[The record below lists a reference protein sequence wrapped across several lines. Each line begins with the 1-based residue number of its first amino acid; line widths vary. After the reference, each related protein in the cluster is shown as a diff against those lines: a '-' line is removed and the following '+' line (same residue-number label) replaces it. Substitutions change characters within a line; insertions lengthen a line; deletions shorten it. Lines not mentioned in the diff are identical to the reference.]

1 MKQKKHDLIP
11 FSFYDLTGIARHLE
25 KQAARGW
32 MIEKIS
38 NFGWRYRAIPPQKL
52 HFTATYYPPASDF
65 EPEPSDGELTFQD
78 FCLHSGWKFAGS
90 NGPLQVFY
98 TDQPDPLPIHTE
110 PTEELRMI
118 RKIARKGL
126 PFGFF
131 MLIISL
137 FGTYGGLAT
146 AVFEP
151 IRFWANPSGLYGWI
165 TWCVLLVYFGAD
177 LFTYFR
183 WTRRA
188 KQAAGQGEFLPSPGC
203 HKILLAGLCLVGLG
217 LLFYLLSLIHQ
228 PFILLIFFILI
239 LYMAFLRLA
248 VNGIKKFLKKKKVS
262 ARLNLVLTLAVDLL
276 LALGMMIGLTFGLI
290 RLAGNGA
297 LSLSQLQAPLSLIQ
311 LTSLE
316 ESEVRQSSYLEGS
329 LLASRSEYHQS
340 PPLEE
345 MARGLPSL
353 DYTLLRT
360 WLPLL
365 EKPFLNQLYREGTE
379 LSPDFSEDTAEYRPI
394 DAGPWGARKAYQL
407 FWNGQPKDQYLLYW
421 QGTLAQLEYDGQLG
435 PEEKALIGQALAGK

>member
-1 MKQKKHDLIP
+1 
-11 FSFYDLTGIARHLE
+11 
-25 KQAARGW
+25 
-32 MIEKIS
+32 
-38 NFGWRYRAIPPQKL
+38 
-52 HFTATYYPPASDF
+52 
-65 EPEPSDGELTFQD
+65 
-78 FCLHSGWKFAGS
+78 
-90 NGPLQVFY
+90 
-98 TDQPDPLPIHTE
+98 
-110 PTEELRMI
+110 
-118 RKIARKGL
+118 
-126 PFGFF
+126 

-151 IRFWANPSGLYGWI
+151 IRFWANPSGLFGWI
-165 TWCVLLVYFGAD
+165 SWCVLLVYFGAD

-183 WTRRA
+183 WMRKA
-188 KQAAGQGEFLPSPGC
+188 KQAAGQGGFLPSPGC

-217 LLFYLLSLIHQ
+217 LLFYLLSLVHQ

-239 LYMAFLRLA
+239 LYMAFLCLA
-248 VNGIKKFLKKKKVS
+248 VNGIKKFLKNKKVS
-262 ARLNLVLTLAVDLL
+262 ARLNLVLTLTADLL
-276 LALGMMIGLTFGLI
+276 LALGMMIGLTFGPI
-290 RLAGNGA
+290 RLAGSGA
-297 LSLSQLQAPLSLIQ
+297 LSLSQPKAPLSLTQ

-329 LLASRSEYHQS
+329 LLASRGEYYQS

-353 DYTLLRT
+353 DYTLLR
-360 WLPLL
+360 
-365 EKPFLNQLYREGTE
+365 REGTE
-379 LSPDFSEDTAEYRPI
+379 LPPDFSEDTAEYRPI
-394 DAGPWGARKAYQL
+394 DAGPWGARQAYQL